1 MWFVVKVPK
10 IENGGE
16 GYEVR
21 GWGVRGGRKSGLRVG
36 GMTFL
41 IGWRGGGMKST
52 LSGVLFYSC
61 GNISAKYQ
69 PQYKFDDYRS

>member
-1 MWFVVKVPK
+1 MWFVVIVPK

-21 GWGVRGGRKSGLRVG
+21 GWGVRGGRKSGQRV
-36 GMTFL
+36 
-41 IGWRGGGMKST
+41 GGGMKST

>member
-41 IGWRGGGMKST
+41 IGWGG
-52 LSGVLFYSC
+52 VV
-61 GNISAKYQ
+61 
-69 PQYKFDDYRS
+69 